1 LRSTPTL
8 SLYRSPND
16 IARLVDLAHVY
27 LRNDIM
33 CGIDTVV
40 RDMSAVVADLVIY
53 LESSNQPEAYV
64 FFTQVQDRLKH
75 VEGEE
80 QLLEFFL
87 LLSMTAFQGFRMDP
101 FATMMT
107 DRVLDHAQRVAY
119 TFSADDDVVH

>member
-1 LRSTPTL
+1 
-8 SLYRSPND
+8 
-16 IARLVDLAHVY
+16 
-27 LRNDIM
+27 
-33 CGIDTVV
+33 
-40 RDMSAVVADLVIY
+40 MSAVVADLVIY

-64 FFTQVQDRLKH
+64 FFTQVQDRLEH